1 MEELT
6 ILDAPSMERLLIFD
20 TDGGPMNISIV
31 GAPNLRVLGSLPVS
45 SLLRLQLGSTV
56 FQV

>member
-20 TDGGPMNISIV
+20 TDGPMNISIV